1 MNIDWTFVLV
11 VVLVTTGFLQWAKAL
26 VRTLPPNPGETT
38 WPNWVWAIVMPL
50 LCALFSF
57 LFVSLPPWA
66 VYGACALAAAQL
78 GYDNIVKLVQKKI
91 DQLGGG

>member
-1 MNIDWTFVLV
+1 MKIDWTFVV
-11 VVLVTTGFLQWAKAL
+11 IVALVTIGFLQWAKAM
-26 VRTLPPNPGETT
+26 VKTLPPKPGETT

-57 LFVSLPPWA
+57 LFVSLPPWV
-66 VYGACALAAAQL
+66 VYGTCAFAAAQL